1 MYCPNCGK
9 EIKEGSQFCS
19 FCGSKIVLPRNHCPN
34 CGAEIEGNMETCLT
48 CGYHIIP
55 ERNKPIVYKSKVVAI
70 LLGIILGGL
79 GVHNFYLGYSSKGF
93 IQIVLFFML
102 GLLSFPSKF
111 INIIGISVSI
121 SIFMILVARLTGS
134 IERDGDDNLL
144 Q

>member
-1 MYCPNCGK
+1 M
-9 EIKEGSQFCS
+9 
-19 FCGSKIVLPRNHCPN
+19 PRNHCPN

-93 IQIVLFFML
+93 IQIVLL
-102 GLLSFPSKF
+102 PQK
-111 INIIGISVSI
+111 
-121 SIFMILVARLTGS
+121 
-134 IERDGDDNLL
+134 L
-144 Q
+144 QN

>member
-93 IQIVLFFML
+93 IQIVLFFM
-102 GLLSFPSKF
+102 
-111 INIIGISVSI
+111 GI
-121 SIFMILVARLTGS
+121 
-134 IERDGDDNLL
+134 
-144 Q
+144 

>member
-70 LLGIILGGL
+70 FDL
-79 GVHNFYLGYSSKGF
+79 
-93 IQIVLFFML
+93 
-102 GLLSFPSKF
+102 
-111 INIIGISVSI
+111 
-121 SIFMILVARLTGS
+121 
-134 IERDGDDNLL
+134 
-144 Q
+144 